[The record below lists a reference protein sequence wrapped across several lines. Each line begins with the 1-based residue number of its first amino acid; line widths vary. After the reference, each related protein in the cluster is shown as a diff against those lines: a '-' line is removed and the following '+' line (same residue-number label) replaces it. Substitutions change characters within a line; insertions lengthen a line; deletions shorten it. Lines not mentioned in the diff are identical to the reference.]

1 VGMKDLINVLPAE
14 YMLKII
20 DFKPDLV
27 NWVKLSY
34 AIKLPESFIEKYK
47 DRVNWHYISNSQK
60 LSEEFIEKYKD
71 RVDWNAISEYQKLSE
86 SFIEKYND
94 DVNWYNIL
102 AYQKHL
108 SDEFKE
114 KHMWKVSPLL
124 RKYLTENN
132 SLEELN

>member
-1 VGMKDLINVLPAE
+1 MSLKDLINILPE
-14 YMLKII
+14 KHLLKVADI
-20 DFKPDLV
+20 KPDLV
-27 NWVKLSY
+27 DWVK
-34 AIKLPESFIEKYK
+34 
-47 DRVNWHYISNSQK
+47 ISSDAE
-60 LSEEFIEKYKD
+60 LSEEFIEKHKD
-71 RVDWNAISEYQKLSE
+71 RVYWHDISVFQKLSE